1 MVPNL
6 EDWAL
11 RFVLIEAWE
20 EEAGRGGGERS
31 VRGAGEQRRR
41 SRGGGR
47 KTKKKTA
54 KLETVDFRIR
64 RAIAL
69 SLSSLSPS
77 LPRSKN
83 LFLNSQS
90 LHLPELVRDLAA
102 HDPLGEPREVLDVRR
117 QHELATGQLGPH
129 RFTFED
135 EPSLEQDRLE
145 LGARGVDRRRVGRGP
160 GADDADGR
168 ALGRG

>member
-117 QHELATGQLGPH
+117 RRQLPARG
-129 RFTFED
+129 D
-135 EPSLEQDRLE
+135 AVGEPSLEQDRLE